1 MNNDVLADEELL
13 SQFLVKKDETA
24 FKTLVNRYQRQLY
37 SYVWRHINQHEDVTD
52 ICQQVFIQVF
62 RKAEQYRGE
71 ASFKTWLYQIAINQ
85 CKNYYRSQARHPVDP
100 VAPDELNAKSEST
113 AYELANGNEERN
125 IFNSAI
131 SNLPERQRQT
141 LYLHLYQDCSF
152 QEIANILGCPAGTAK
167 ANYHH
172 AIQNLRKRL
181 NTDQGKDHEL

>member
-1 MNNDVLADEELL
+1 MNNDVLQDEVLL
-13 SQFLVKKDETA
+13 SRFLHKQDEAA
-24 FKTLVNRYQRQLY
+24 FKALLNRYQRQLY
-37 SYVWRHINQHEDVTD
+37 SFVRRHIGQHEDVAD

-100 VAPDELNAKSEST
+100 VAPDELDTRTESVD
-113 AYELANGNEERN
+113 YELVHGDEERK

-131 SNLPERQRQT
+131 TRLPERQRQT

-152 QEIANILGCPAGTAK
+152 QEIANILGCPTGTAK

-172 AIQNLRKRL
+172 AIQALRKRL
-181 NTDQGKDHEL
+181 NPE

>member
-1 MNNDVLADEELL
+1 MKTEVIKDDVLL
-13 SQFLVKKDETA
+13 SSFLHKQDETA
-24 FKTLVNRYQRQLY
+24 FKTLVSRYQRQLY
-37 SYVWRHINQHEDVTD
+37 NFVWRHIGQHEDVAD

-100 VAPDELNAKSEST
+100 VDPAELNAQTEST
-113 AYELANGNEERN
+113 AYELVNGDEERQ
-125 IFNSAI
+125 IFNRAI
-131 SNLPERQRQT
+131 THLPDKQRQT

-152 QEIANILGCPAGTAK
+152 QEVANILGCPTGTAK

-172 AIQNLRKRL
+172 AIQTLRKRL
-181 NTDQGKDHEL
+181 NPEQVNEP

>member
-1 MNNDVLADEELL
+1 MDNEVINDDVLLA
-13 SQFLVKKDETA
+13 QFLHEQDESA
-24 FKTLVNRYQRQLY
+24 FKTLVSRYQRQLY
-37 SYVWRHINQHEDVTD
+37 NFVRRHIDQHEDVAD

-100 VAPDELNAKSEST
+100 VDPADLNAKADS
-113 AYELANGNEERN
+113 AAHELMNTNEERRV
-125 IFNSAI
+125 FDQAI
-131 SNLPERQRQT
+131 ARLPDKQRQT

-152 QEIANILGCPAGTAK
+152 QEVANILDCPAGTAK

-172 AIQNLRKRL
+172 AIQALRKRL
-181 NTDQGKDHEL
+181 NPEQVNKP